1 MMGYL
6 ESIMGKSEEIVFRT
20 RRHWFVIARDVI
32 VSVLLSL
39 LVIAVVVALLA
50 PTHQYSALGLLL
62 LVLTLGFLFITCLQ
76 WWNEQY
82 IVTNRRIV
90 QMDGVLNKHV
100 IDSSLEKVNDVVLDQ
115 SYLGRLLDYGN
126 LEILTASDIGI
137 NKLWKLSHPI
147 TFKKAMLN
155 AKEAMGMHDDVPMHG
170 ADHTGKAQP
179 TVPELITQLA
189 TLRDQ
194 GVLTE
199 EEFQT
204 KKTELMSRL

>member
-1 MMGYL
+1 VGYL
-6 ESIMGKSEEIVFRT
+6 EKIMGNNEEILFKT

-32 VSVLLSL
+32 ISVLLSL

-50 PTHQYSALGLLL
+50 PTRNMSSFGLLV

-115 SYLGRLLDYGN
+115 SYLGRLLDYGD

-137 NKLWKLSHPI
+137 NKLHRLSQPI
-147 TFKKAMLN
+147 KFKKAMLN
-155 AKEAMGMHDDVPMHG
+155 AKEALGMHEDVAGHA
-170 ADHTGKAQP
+170 ADRADKEPP
-179 TVPELITQLA
+179 TVPELIAQLA
-189 TLRDQ
+189 TLRDS

-204 KKTELMSRL
+204 KKDELMSRL